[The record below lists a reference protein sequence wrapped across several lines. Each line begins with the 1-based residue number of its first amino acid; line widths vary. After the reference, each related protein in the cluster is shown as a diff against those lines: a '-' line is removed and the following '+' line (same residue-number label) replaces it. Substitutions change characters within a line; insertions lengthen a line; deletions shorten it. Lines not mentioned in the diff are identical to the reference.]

1 MKKKYYELAT
11 AKVSD
16 TRNIVISETDNNG
29 ITMAQQLVVNES
41 AEKNKGHKT
50 TVFLKGAIHIKSVKE
65 LIGLRDAIG
74 TAIAILSAIE
84 ETEDED
90 SGEWD

>member
-11 AKVSD
+11 ARVSD
-16 TRNIVISETDNNG
+16 ARNIVISETDNDG
-29 ITMAQQLVVNES
+29 ITMAQQLVVNEF

-65 LIGLRDAIG
+65 LIGLREAID
-74 TAIAILSAIE
+74 TAISILSAIE
-84 ETEDED
+84 KNEED